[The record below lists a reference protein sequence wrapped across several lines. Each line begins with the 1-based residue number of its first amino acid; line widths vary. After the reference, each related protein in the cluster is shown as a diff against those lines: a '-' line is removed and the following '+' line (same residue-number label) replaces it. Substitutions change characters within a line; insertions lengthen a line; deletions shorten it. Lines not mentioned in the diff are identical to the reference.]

1 MSLDNIQ
8 FQPQMI
14 QDMYG
19 NSLVDLKS
27 GNIEP
32 DNNTA
37 GNISFL
43 GNNLKQV
50 TIIVKSDTAIYLPED
65 ELNFLLGILT
75 ACKLSMA
82 DVALVNSSKNH
93 NLNYADITAQLNAEK
108 VLLFG
113 VTPSALQL
121 PLQFPHYQVQKFNS
135 QVYLSAP
142 TLNELENDKDQKTK
156 LWNCLKQVFVIA

>member
-8 FQPQMI
+8 LQAQML
-14 QDMYG
+14 QDMYS

-27 GNIEP
+27 GSPESV
-32 DNNTA
+32 DNANDT
-37 GNISFL
+37 ISFL
-43 GNNLKQV
+43 GNNLKHV

-82 DVALVNSSKNH
+82 DVALVNSSKNQT
-93 NLNYADITAQLNAEK
+93 LDYTGITSQLNAEK
-108 VLLFG
+108 LLLFG
-113 VTPSALQL
+113 ITPSALQL
-121 PLQFPHYQVQKFNS
+121 PLQFPYYQVQKFNS
-135 QVYLSAP
+135 QVYLAAP

-156 LWNCLKQVFVIA
+156 LWNCLKQVFAIA